1 MGVVGLWSGS
11 TACSMPLQT
20 QVANALG
27 HIRSSVA
34 IRSQTLA
41 QDKIRTELV
50 EHLLD
55 VFAHTQDPDTIYAIL
70 QDLCTVR
77 EITEMSQRLEV
88 ARLLSEGA
96 SYLDIQEQTGASAT
110 PSVGSPSASTTAAAA
125 TGPRSACFAAHRAR
139 SARLW
144 QKKTSPDGK
153 K

>member
-20 QVANALG
+20 QAANALG
-27 HIRSSVA
+27 HIRSSVT

-55 VFAHTQDPDTIYAIL
+55 VFAHTQDQDTIYAIL

-110 PSVGSPSASTTAAAA
+110 TISRVSKCLNYGSGGYGAALGMLC
-125 TGPRSACFAAHRAR
+125 GPQDEER
-139 SARLW
+139 
-144 QKKTSPDGK
+144 
-153 K
+153 

>member
-27 HIRSSVA
+27 HIRFSMA

-110 PSVGSPSASTTAAAA
+110 TISRVSKCLNYGSGGYGAAL
-125 TGPRSACFAAHRAR
+125 GVLCGSQDEER
-139 SARLW
+139 
-144 QKKTSPDGK
+144 
-153 K
+153 

>member
-27 HIRSSVA
+27 HIRFSMA

-110 PSVGSPSASTTAAAA
+110 TISRVSKCLNYGSGGYGAAL
-125 TGPRSACFAAHRAR
+125 GMLCGSQDEER
-139 SARLW
+139 
-144 QKKTSPDGK
+144 
-153 K
+153 

>member
-27 HIRSSVA
+27 HIRSSVTF
-34 IRSQTLA
+34 RSQTLA

-55 VFAHTQDPDTIYAIL
+55 VFAHTQDPDTIYTIL

-110 PSVGSPSASTTAAAA
+110 TISRVSKCLNYGSGGYGAAL
-125 TGPRSACFAAHRAR
+125 GMLCGSQDEER
-139 SARLW
+139 
-144 QKKTSPDGK
+144 
-153 K
+153 

>member
-20 QVANALG
+20 QAANALG
-27 HIRSSVA
+27 HIRSSVT

-77 EITEMSQRLEV
+77 EISQRLEV

-110 PSVGSPSASTTAAAA
+110 TISRVSKCLNYGSGGYGAAL
-125 TGPRSACFAAHRAR
+125 GMLCGSQDEER
-139 SARLW
+139 
-144 QKKTSPDGK
+144 
-153 K
+153 

>member
-27 HIRSSVA
+27 YIRSSMA

-110 PSVGSPSASTTAAAA
+110 TISRVSKCLNYGSGGYGAAL
-125 TGPRSACFAAHRAR
+125 GMLCGSQDEER
-139 SARLW
+139 
-144 QKKTSPDGK
+144 
-153 K
+153 

>member
-11 TACSMPLQT
+11 TACSMPLRT
-20 QVANALG
+20 QAANALG
-27 HIRSSVA
+27 HIRSSVT

-55 VFAHTQDPDTIYAIL
+55 VFAHTQDQDTIYAIL

-110 PSVGSPSASTTAAAA
+110 TISRVSKCLNYGSGGYGAAL
-125 TGPRSACFAAHRAR
+125 GMLCGSQDEER
-139 SARLW
+139 
-144 QKKTSPDGK
+144 
-153 K
+153 